1 MVIDTSNWKEFKI
14 SKLFDVKN
22 SKSISDKRDLEF
34 DDNNPYDF
42 IGRTPINNG
51 IQGKIVKQDFEPNNE
66 NTFSVTQ
73 IGEKICLFRDN
84 KWYSCQNIFI
94 LTPLYPNLID
104 IRFYIC
110 CVITKT
116 LKIVFGE
123 DAYTSYPTKDTLS
136 DMLIKLPAT
145 PDGEP
150 DWDYMESY
158 MKKIMQ
164 ESEQSIENLNRV
176 EDKKDSIDISSWMPF
191 KVSDIFVT
199 EKHGTNLQV
208 PTGAMMS
215 KKNLEDGNIPRVT
228 VSNYNNGITGYYSDS
243 NNKNYRTYENF
254 ISVSFL
260 GTVFYQPKKTSLD
273 MKVHCL
279 KPLNY
284 ELNVYS
290 AMFIVS
296 IIRNAILKF
305 AYSDQLSSATLTEL
319 EFSLPTTFNGEP
331 DWQYMENY
339 MKKIIEES
347 EQIIS
352 ELQVVTSDNHVI
364 EEKSETIKKDCLDK
378 DKAILEEFLQ
388 FCNRK

>member
-1 MVIDTSNWKEFKI
+1 MVIDTSNWKEFRVKDLFPPCKVT
-14 SKLFDVKN
+14 KLTKKPQSEGEN
-22 SKSISDKRDLEF
+22 EF
-34 DDNNPYDF
+34 ITSSSY
-42 IGRTPINNG
+42 NNG
-51 IQGKIVKQDFEPNNE
+51 VSAFCGEETIKGNCITVSTNGKCFDCFYHKNRIVVCNDVEVLYSPFLNEYNGLFICSVLKQEQKKYNFTDKPKNGKVFD
-66 NTFSVTQ
+66 T
-73 IGEKICLFRDN
+73 
-84 KWYSCQNIFI
+84 
-94 LTPLYPNLID
+94 
-104 IRFYIC
+104 
-110 CVITKT
+110 IT
-116 LKIVFGE
+116 
-123 DAYTSYPTKDTLS
+123 
-136 DMLIKLPAT
+136 KLPAT

-150 DWDYMESY
+150 DWQYMESY

>member
-1 MVIDTSNWKEFKI
+1 MVLVLILRLAVAMVIDTSNWKEFKI

-51 IQGKIVKQDFEPNNE
+51 IQGKIVKQDLEPNNE

-145 PDGEP
+145 PDGAP

-176 EDKKDSIDISSWMPF
+176 EDKKDSIDISNWKEIPPLENSW
-191 KVSDIFVT
+191 VS
-199 EKHGTNLQV
+199 
-208 PTGAMMS
+208 A
-215 KKNLEDGNIPRVT
+215 
-228 VSNYNNGITGYYSDS
+228 
-243 NNKNYRTYENF
+243 
-254 ISVSFL
+254 
-260 GTVFYQPKKTSLD
+260 
-273 MKVHCL
+273 
-279 KPLNY
+279 
-284 ELNVYS
+284 
-290 AMFIVS
+290 
-296 IIRNAILKF
+296 
-305 AYSDQLSSATLTEL
+305 
-319 EFSLPTTFNGEP
+319 
-331 DWQYMENY
+331 
-339 MKKIIEES
+339 
-347 EQIIS
+347 
-352 ELQVVTSDNHVI
+352 
-364 EEKSETIKKDCLDK
+364 
-378 DKAILEEFLQ
+378 
-388 FCNRK
+388 